1 MRFLVTRP
9 QPECRQ
15 TADIL
20 RAAGHVADELPLLVM
35 HAQMPERF
43 DLSDVS
49 AVAFTSRR
57 AVALITE
64 HQQFSD
70 LKQLPVFTVGS
81 ATAKVCEE
89 AGFQSIKFAE
99 EGVASLGQLIL
110 DSQNGLEPGSVLYP
124 AAQERAGDLE
134 GILDA
139 RNVSCRLV
147 VIYGMDRL
155 DVLPDEITHTLDV
168 KAYDG
173 VLIFSK
179 RTAET
184 LVSLIKKNGLEHIFS
199 DLSVYAISRQ
209 AAEPLSR
216 FMKVRVADMPCQSA
230 LLDLVLA
237 DC

>member
-9 QPECRQ
+9 QPDCRQ

-35 HAQMPERF
+35 HAQLPNRF
-43 DLSDVS
+43 DLKEVS

-64 HQQFSD
+64 HHQFSD

-89 AGFQSIKFAE
+89 AGFQSIRFAE
-99 EGVASLGQLIL
+99 DGVASLGQLIL
-110 DSQNGLEPGSVLYP
+110 DSHNELVPGFVLYP
-124 AAQERAGDLE
+124 VAQERAGDLE
-134 GILDA
+134 GILEA
-139 RNVSCRLV
+139 GNVQCRP
-147 VIYGMDRL
+147 VITYRMDRL
-155 DVLPDEITHTLDV
+155 GVLPDEIARALDV

-216 FMKVRVADMPCQSA
+216 YMKVRFADMPCQSA

>member
-1 MRFLVTRP
+1 MRLLVTRP
-9 QPECRQ
+9 QPDCKQ
-15 TADIL
+15 TADFL

-35 HAQMPERF
+35 QTQLPERF
-43 DLSDVS
+43 DLKEVT
-49 AVAFTSRR
+49 AIAFTSGRGV
-57 AVALITE
+57 AVIAE
-64 HQQFSD
+64 HRQFSD

-89 AGFQSIKFAE
+89 VGFQSIKFADD
-99 EGVASLGQLIL
+99 GVASLGQVIL
-110 DSQNGLEPGSVLYP
+110 DSREGFESGCVLYP
-124 AAQERAGDLE
+124 AAQDRAGDLE
-134 GILDA
+134 GILKA
-139 RNVSCRLV
+139 GNVRCRP
-147 VIYGMDRL
+147 VIIYRMDRL
-155 DVLPDEITHTLDV
+155 GVLPDEITRVLGA

-184 LVSLIKKNGLEHIFS
+184 LVQLIKNNGLEHIFS

-216 FMKVRVADMPCQSA
+216 YMKVRVAASPCQSA

>member
-15 TADIL
+15 TADFL

-57 AVALITE
+57 AVALTTE

-70 LKQLPVFTVGS
+70 LKQLPVFAVGS

-99 EGVASLGQLIL
+99 DGVASLGQLIL
-110 DSQNGLEPGSVLYP
+110 DSQEGLAPGCVLYP

-134 GILDA
+134 GILEVG
-139 RNVSCRLV
+139 NVQCRP
-147 VIYGMDRL
+147 VITYRMDRL
-155 DVLPDEITHTLDV
+155 GVLPDEIARALDA
-168 KAYDG
+168 KAIDG
-173 VLIFSK
+173 ALIFSK
-179 RTAET
+179 RTADT
-184 LVSLIKKNGLEHIFS
+184 LVSLIKKTGLEHIFS

-209 AAEPLSR
+209 AAEPLSMY
-216 FMKVRVADMPCQSA
+216 MKVRVADMPCQSA